1 MGELKTLGTV
11 ARELGVPL
19 HRVQYA
25 VLARGIKAAGRAGV
39 LRLFDARAVEQ
50 IAAALQARKG
60 ASNGK

>member
-1 MGELKTLGTV
+1 MDDLKTLGII

-25 VLARGIKAAGRAGV
+25 VLARSIKPAGRAGM

-50 IAAALQARKG
+50 IAGALRTRKG
-60 ASNGK
+60 ADDGK